1 MPRFFRGGLSLAHR
15 LALVLLALAAPAT
28 LAAFCLGGTAAPWI
42 AALAG
47 GAAFPAAL
55 IALGASRRGRLGRLA
70 VPVLFLGIL
79 LALGLAAV
87 LALPRGGPD
96 VLGLPAATA
105 MMIFVLVPIPL
116 LGLGWLYAA
125 RFDDHGL
132 REEDLERMRR
142 LRDSRSGEA

>member
-1 MPRFFRGGLSLAHR
+1 MPRFSEEVSLAHR

-28 LAAFCLGGTAAPWI
+28 LLAFCLGGEAAPWVV
-42 AALAG
+42 ALTAG
-47 GAAFPAAL
+47 ATFPVAL
-55 IALGASRRGRLGRLA
+55 IALGASRGGQIGRLVA
-70 VPVLFLGIL
+70 PVLLLGIL

-87 LALPRGGPD
+87 LALPHGGPD

-105 MMIFVLVPIPL
+105 VMIFVLVPIPL

-125 RFDDHGL
+125 LFDRHGL

-142 LRDSRSGEA
+142 LRDSRSEET

>member
-1 MPRFFRGGLSLAHR
+1 MPRFSEEVSLAHR

-28 LAAFCLGGTAAPWI
+28 LIAFCLGGTAAPWI

-47 GAAFPAAL
+47 GAAFPCAL
-55 IALGASRRGRLGRLA
+55 IVLGASRGGRLGRLTA
-70 VPVLFLGIL
+70 PVLLLAIL

-87 LALPRGGPD
+87 LVLPRGGPD

-105 MMIFVLVPIPL
+105 VMIFVLVPIPL

-125 RFDDHGL
+125 LFDRHGL
-132 REEDLERMRR
+132 REEDLDRMRR
-142 LRDSRSGEA
+142 LRGSRSGEA